1 MLISDCNGRKVYS
14 MTPIES
20 MTSEVQRPDVFISDH
35 IMKGNVTSIESTLSK
50 CNDIVKEEV

>member
-1 MLISDCNGRKVYS
+1 